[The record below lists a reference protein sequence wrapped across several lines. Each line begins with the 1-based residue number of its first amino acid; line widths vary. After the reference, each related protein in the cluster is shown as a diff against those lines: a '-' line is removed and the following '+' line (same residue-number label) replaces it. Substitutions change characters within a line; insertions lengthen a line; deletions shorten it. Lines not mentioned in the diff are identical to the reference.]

1 MGSLSE
7 TLRPPYYAAVVTPVG
22 GDVDPSGRIAMDE
35 LISLAPRLDGFL
47 GLETGRLDDGRGAAV
62 CYWKSP
68 AAIQGWKAR
77 VLTQLTGEVSLKNRR
92 IEDAC
97 AIEVTRIVKRLFG
110 RKTPLAVEIMSA
122 YTAPVMP
129 AAERRAA

>member
-7 TLRPPYYAAVVTPVG
+7 HLRPPYYAAVVTSVG
-22 GDVDPSGRIAMDE
+22 GDVDPTGRLAMDE

-68 AAIQGWKAR
+68 TAMMGWKAR
-77 VLTQLTGEVSLKNRR
+77 VLAQLTNDLPLKNRR

-97 AIEVTRIVKRLFG
+97 AIEVTRVVKRLFG
-110 RKTPLAVEIMSA
+110 RKTPLAVEIMSSL
-122 YTAPVMP
+122 TEPPAPARS
-129 AAERRAA
+129 AA

>member
-22 GDVDPSGRIAMDE
+22 GDIDPSGRLTMDE

-77 VLTQLTGEVSLKNRR
+77 ALAEMMGAINLKNRR

-97 AIEVTRIVKRLFG
+97 AIEVTRVVKRLFG
-110 RKTPLAVEIMSA
+110 RKTPLAVEIMSPYGA
-122 YTAPVMP
+122 IGIP
-129 AAERRAA
+129 AVERSAA

>member
-1 MGSLSE
+1 MGSLAE

-22 GDVDPSGRIAMDE
+22 GDIDPSGRLAMDE

-62 CYWKSP
+62 CYWKTP
-68 AAIQGWKAR
+68 AAIQGWKTR
-77 VLTQLTGEVSLKNRR
+77 VLAQMMEEVSLKNRR

-97 AIEVTRIVKRLFG
+97 AIEVTRVVKRLFG
-110 RKTPLAVEIMSA
+110 RKTPLSVEIMS
-122 YTAPVMP
+122 TFSPLPVP
-129 AAERRAA
+129 AVERSAA

>member
-22 GDVDPSGRIAMDE
+22 GDVDPSGRLTMDE
-35 LISLAPRLDGFL
+35 LISLAPRIDGFL

-77 VLTQLTGEVSLKNRR
+77 VLARMPNEISLQNRR

-110 RKTPLAVEIMSA
+110 RKTPLAVDIMST
-122 YTAPVMP
+122 YAPPAMP
-129 AAERRAA
+129 AAERSAA

>member
-1 MGSLSE
+1 MGSLAE

-22 GDVDPSGRIAMDE
+22 GDVDLPGRLTMDE

-62 CYWKSP
+62 CYWKTP
-68 AAIQGWKAR
+68 AAIQSWKTR
-77 VLTQLTGEVSLKNRR
+77 VLAQMMEEVSLKNRR

-110 RKTPLAVEIMSA
+110 RKTPLSVEIMSTIA
-122 YTAPVMP
+122 SPPLP
-129 AAERRAA
+129 AVERSAA

>member
-1 MGSLSE
+1 MGSLAE

-22 GDVDPSGRIAMDE
+22 GDIDPSGRLAMDE

-62 CYWKSP
+62 CYWKTP
-68 AAIQGWKAR
+68 AAIQGWKTR
-77 VLTQLTGEVSLKNRR
+77 VLAQMMEEVSLKNRR

-97 AIEVTRIVKRLFG
+97 AIEVTRVVKGLFG
-110 RKTPLAVEIMSA
+110 RKTPLSVEIMS
-122 YTAPVMP
+122 TFTPPPVP
-129 AAERRAA
+129 AVERSAA

>member
-1 MGSLSE
+1 MGSLAE

-22 GDVDPSGRIAMDE
+22 GDIDLPGRLAMDE

-62 CYWKSP
+62 CYWKTP
-68 AAIQGWKAR
+68 AAIQSWKTR
-77 VLTQLTGEVSLKNRR
+77 VLTQMMEEVSLKNRR

-110 RKTPLAVEIMSA
+110 GKTPLSVEIMSTVA
-122 YTAPVMP
+122 SPPLP
-129 AAERRAA
+129 AVERSAA

>member
-1 MGSLSE
+1 MGSLAE

-22 GDVDPSGRIAMDE
+22 GDIDLPGRLAMDE

-62 CYWKSP
+62 CYWKTP
-68 AAIQGWKAR
+68 AAIQSWKTR
-77 VLTQLTGEVSLKNRR
+77 VLSQMMEEVSLKNRR

-110 RKTPLAVEIMSA
+110 GKTPLSVEIMS
-122 YTAPVMP
+122 TFTPPAPAVERS
-129 AAERRAA
+129 AA